1 MASQIIKCDIYA
13 IVVIFGLM
21 YIFNQLHYSRMI
33 VLGTILGSVVL
44 ELFIFVGLFYA
55 FKFRR
60 ENRYFAKALLVTHS
74 EALEESQTASYF
86 PEPDLQEIPVLREK
100 KNETLVNRKK
110 LAKLIGMRG
119 KELVYNEF
127 NYKEVTKNI
136 MRAM

>member
-1 MASQIIKCDIYA
+1 M
-13 IVVIFGLM
+13 
-21 YIFNQLHYSRMI
+21 
-33 VLGTILGSVVL
+33 
-44 ELFIFVGLFYA
+44 
-55 FKFRR
+55 
-60 ENRYFAKALLVTHS
+60 THS

-110 LAKLIGMRG
+110 LAKLIGMKG

-136 MRAM
+136 IRAMKR